1 MVKIILKSNLSR
13 LIMVVDAVREALFQ
27 NPCYIW

>member
-1 MVKIILKSNLSR
+1 MVKIILKNNLSH
-13 LIMVVDAVREALFQ
+13 LMVVDAVRETLFQ